1 MHDDPVIS
9 LNMFNT
15 DPNSIR
21 YEPRVKAWKASIN
34 GIDLS
39 NRARSAELAK
49 KIVDYRADVTVAAI
63 KKAIANKGK
72 RAATAGQ

>member
-1 MHDDPVIS
+1 MAGERD
-9 LNMFNT
+9 
-15 DPNSIR
+15 
-21 YEPRVKAWKASIN
+21 IN

-39 NRARSAELAK
+39 KRAQSAALAK